1 MYSFKQPEILYEET
15 QDGVSNGI
23 PFMQIDKDSGVPS
36 ALFIGTTH
44 DSEEKNEEGETI
56 VDLVMHMY
64 INASSIS
71 SILSPEEYEKLRI
84 GLGFKPIKDQEN

>member
-1 MYSFKQPEILYEET
+1 MYTFKQPEILYEET

-23 PFMQIDKDSGVPS
+23 PFMQIDKADGVPS
-36 ALFIGTTH
+36 ALFIGSAH
-44 DSEEKNEEGETI
+44 DSEEKNEDGETI

-71 SILSPEEYEKLRI
+71 SILSPEEYEKLRV
-84 GLGFKPIKDQEN
+84 GLGFKPTEELES